1 MIIVVQKERDYY
13 EEELKRER
21 KITESLNKENS
32 EMKIEINSLKTQA
45 IKDQQMIELQRESII
60 RNDKDKEFEIES
72 LNKEISSMKT
82 QLKES
87 NWQASEKQIQAER

>member
-87 NWQASEKQIQAER
+87 KWQASEKQIQAER